1 MKTNNPF
8 DKKLEAWKG
17 RIPADVLEAA
27 TFATDTLELSWASAQ
42 SIFEKSA
49 TPEHALAIYDRI
61 VARIQSII
69 PNV

>member
-17 RIPADVLEAA
+17 RIPEDVLEAA
-27 TFATDTLELSWASAQ
+27 TFATDTLELSWATAQ
-42 SIFEKSA
+42 SILKRTP

-61 VARIQSII
+61 VARIQSKI